1 MFPCTKQM
9 VVDMAS
15 DDRKFQSG
23 KDNNTI
29 SSGDVHKPVPLTE
42 YDVAKGLESYFG
54 TELSAIPDAILRKAA
69 IEVVF
74 PFEWDAISDR
84 ERSDAFVRHFIA
96 NYPQEWEE
104 FDGAFNK
111 ACEIQ
116 EIEKKIEELTILRPQ
131 TVTEHLEKTKELER
145 FQGQLEREKII
156 IENIAKKKPEEIVEE
171 LKSQKKEDW
180 EIAGVLEQTLKLS
193 TFKIGKLLPASPGA
207 NIAADSVRKR
217 GWNLVNLYR
226 KKTTT
231 SNPK

>member
-1 MFPCTKQM
+1 MT
-9 VVDMAS
+9 S

-23 KDNNTI
+23 KDSNTI
-29 SSGDVHKPVPLTE
+29 PSGEVYRVYKPVPLTE
-42 YDVAKGLESYFG
+42 YDVAKGLEAYFD

-69 IEVVF
+69 IEVAF
-74 PFEWDAISDR
+74 PFEWDAISSR

-116 EIEKKIEELTILRPQ
+116 EIEKKIEELKILRPQ

-145 FQGQLEREKII
+145 FEGQLEREKII

-180 EIAGVLEQTLKLS
+180 EIAGVLKQTLDLS
-193 TFKIGKLLPASPGA
+193 NFNIGKLLPANPGVS
-207 NIAADSVRKR
+207 IAPDSARKR
-217 GWNLVNLYR
+217 GSNLVNLYR

-231 SNPK
+231 SNPKEIR